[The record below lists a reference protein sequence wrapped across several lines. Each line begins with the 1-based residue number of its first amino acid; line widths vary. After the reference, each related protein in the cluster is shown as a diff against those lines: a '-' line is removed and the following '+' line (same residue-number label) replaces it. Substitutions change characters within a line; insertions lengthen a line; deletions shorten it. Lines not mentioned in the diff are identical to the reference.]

1 MRVDRLVI
9 AAASI
14 FLIGTQDVSAQRKC
28 GFGMWELGERCRQ
41 GVLICERARF
51 HGYNTGT
58 KQWKCW
64 HRKGVRWRPNKKAK
78 MQKFHW
84 F

>member
-1 MRVDRLVI
+1 MRVSYLVV
-9 AAASI
+9 AASGLI
-14 FLIGTQDVSAQRKC
+14 FVGADDVRAERKC
-28 GFGMWELGERCRQ
+28 GFGMWNLGERCQ
-41 GVLICERARF
+41 HGALICERVRM

-64 HRKGVRWRPNKKAK
+64 HRKGLRWRPNKKAK
-78 MQKFHW
+78 MQRYHW